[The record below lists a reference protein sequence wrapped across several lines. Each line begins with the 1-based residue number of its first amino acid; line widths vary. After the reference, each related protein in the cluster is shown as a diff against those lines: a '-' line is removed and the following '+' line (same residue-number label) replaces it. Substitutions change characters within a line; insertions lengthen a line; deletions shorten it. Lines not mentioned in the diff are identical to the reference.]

1 MTNLAEKPVY
11 RSPMAELRALKRQ
24 DLAGSVARIREI
36 LAGFSDPLDL
46 DAAGMLLSGEA
57 DRATLAA
64 VPGLRSQR
72 IAILGS
78 STLDTV
84 PNLLTALLLRDGVV
98 ATTQLAGFNQWR
110 FEVLS
115 ASPLLGAF
123 KPQVTLCLLDDD
135 AVFGD
140 IADALDLA
148 AVEARLARFAAEL
161 REWAAACRA
170 LTGGRV
176 VLTTIPLSPLRLA
189 RVIDYR
195 SKARFAAAW
204 SAMNASILALA
215 GEENGPVVLAVAE
228 TLAVG
233 GANPFASHRMHHVAG
248 QAFSPE
254 FLLGIAQEVAAVVKA
269 NLGLAKKCLVLDL
282 DNTLWGG
289 VVGDVGTAGLE
300 IGGSYPGSAH
310 LELQALARDYMRQG
324 VLLTVCSK
332 NEDTNARD
340 ALSNHPEMLLRPDNF
355 TVITANW
362 QPKAENIRAQA
373 KTINIGLD
381 AMVFVDDHPV
391 ERDAVQSF
399 LPDVTVVPMPDDPA
413 GYAATLAAG
422 HYFNLLEL
430 TEEDR
435 QRVAMYRAEAAR
447 AELQSESLSM
457 ENYLAG
463 LQSRLAIEPL
473 NELNKGRIV
482 QLFAKT
488 NQFNLTGRRFTAE
501 EIIAPELS
509 VYAARLSDRFGD
521 SGLIA
526 ALAIG
531 KASDGSAVIEN
542 FVMSCRVFSR
552 GVETALL
559 SLILQAAQAKGLP
572 AVTGRFV
579 KTAKNGQFATFYS
592 NLGFAA
598 EGDDSFRHT
607 FEALPDV
614 PAYLEITEG
623 AEVFHGL

>member
-1 MTNLAEKPVY
+1 MTNTVEKPIY

-24 DLAGSVARIREI
+24 DLAGSIGRVRAI

-46 DAAGMLLSGEA
+46 DAAGALLSGEQEQTA
-57 DRATLAA
+57 LTGVA
-64 VPGLRSQR
+64 GLRSQR
-72 IAILGS
+72 VTVLGS
-78 STLDTV
+78 STLDIL
-84 PNLLTALLLRDGVV
+84 PNLLAAILLRDGVV
-98 ATTQLAGFNQWR
+98 AQTRLAGFNQWR

-115 ASPLLGAF
+115 GGSLLSEH
-123 KPQVTLCLLDDD
+123 KPQVTLCLLDDE
-135 AVFGD
+135 AVFAD
-140 IADALDLA
+140 IGDALDMGE
-148 AVEARLARFAAEL
+148 VEARLGRFAAEL
-161 REWAAACRA
+161 REWASSCRS

-189 RVIDYR
+189 RLIDYR
-195 SKARFAAAW
+195 SRARLASAW
-204 SAMNASILALA
+204 SAMNAAILALA
-215 GEENGPVVLAVAE
+215 AQEGGPLVLALAE
-228 TLAVG
+228 TVAVA
-233 GANPFASHRMHHVAG
+233 GASPFANHRMHHVAG
-248 QAFSPE
+248 QAYAPD
-254 FLLGIAQEVAAVVKA
+254 FLKCVAEELATVVKA

-332 NEDTNARD
+332 NDDANARD
-340 ALSNHPEMLLRPDNF
+340 ALANHPEMVLRPDNF

-391 ERDAVQSF
+391 ERDAVHSF
-399 LPDVTVVPMPDDPA
+399 LPEVAVVNVPDDPA

-422 HYFNLLEL
+422 NYFNLLEL

-447 AELQSESLSM
+447 TVLQSESLSM
-457 ENYLAG
+457 DTYLAG
-463 LQSRLAIEPL
+463 LQSRLSIEPL

-488 NQFNLTGRRFTAE
+488 NQFNLTGRRFTAD
-501 EIIAPELS
+501 EIIAPNLC
-509 VYAARLSDRFGD
+509 VFGARLSDRFGD

-526 ALAIG
+526 ALAISR
-531 KASDGSAVIEN
+531 ADDGSAVIEN
-542 FVMSCRVFSR
+542 VIMSCRVFSR
-552 GVETALL
+552 GVETLL
-559 SLILQAAQAKGLP
+559 ITLLLRAAQTKALP
-572 AVTGRFV
+572 SVTGRFV
-579 KTAKNGQFATFYS
+579 KTAKNGQFAEFYPK
-592 NLGFAA
+592 LGFAA
-598 EGDDSFRHT
+598 EGEDGFRHSLKS
-607 FEALPDV
+607 LPETPD
-614 PAYLEITEG
+614 YLEITEG
-623 AEVFHGL
+623 AEAFHGI